1 MPGMVRAPFVHASL
15 VRRRGRKVPGTFV
28 MVGQI
33 MISSMNAIVTL
44 IAIRQPTVTAPH
56 VSR

>member
-1 MPGMVRAPFVHASL
+1 
-15 VRRRGRKVPGTFV
+15 

-44 IAIRQPTVTAPH
+44 IAVRQPTVTAAD
-56 VSR
+56 SCR